1 MQPVNPQGHALYG
14 GGRIEGQAAKISM
27 AIPRIAKT

>member
-1 MQPVNPQGHALYG
+1 MQPRTGGYVLYG

-27 AIPRIAKT
+27 ATPRIAIT